1 MVTIEENWHWYTEHQ
16 VIYNIHTINSSYEI
30 MSVLEYQVFSL
41 WDIYPPPS
49 FVLFFFLFSFRLFDT
64 SLLGVIVGEASKNS
78 IRLAGI
84 WRKSLFLR

>member
-41 WDIYPPPS
+41 WDNYDSNYITTIVQTDLS
-49 FVLFFFLFSFRLFDT
+49 AAFDT
-64 SLLGVIVGEASKNS
+64 VDAMTLIVK
-78 IRLAGI
+78 
-84 WRKSLFLR
+84 